1 MERGAGGSRRAC
13 VNLRDLRWPA
23 LAVVL
28 AAALVFTACAQGRD
42 GGTTGTPPIE
52 SLRLLYAYDQSK
64 PLDLIEAGS
73 SLENGVEV
81 RDVSY
86 ASAKS
91 GRVTAY
97 LVLPVGKEDT

>member
-28 AAALVFTACAQGRD
+28 AVALAFTACAQGRD

-52 SLRLLYAYDQSK
+52 SLRLLYAYDRPSRPNPSRRGPPWRIVLKLAAVPK
-64 PLDLIEAGS
+64 PT
-73 SLENGVEV
+73 
-81 RDVSY
+81 
-86 ASAKS
+86 ASS
-91 GRVTAY
+91 GRLTES
-97 LVLPVGKEDT
+97 LVLPAGKG